1 MPRATATASAEVAGA
16 APMKTWVLTGKIPVS
31 ANVFE
36 SATTVHMASSAIKEA
51 EKLIG
56 EAIGNEDFKFES
68 EMVTPRKPT
77 GPRKKKTPPT
87 PTEAE
92 VAAAAAAEA
101 EAAAAAAAGAADN
114 SGQQAAA

>member
-56 EAIGNEDFKFES
+56 EAIGNEDFKFDS
-68 EMVTPRKPT
+68 EMVAPPRKMGPRKP
-77 GPRKKKTPPT
+77 RTPKAP
-87 PTEAE
+87 AA
-92 VAAAAAAEA
+92 VAPAPEP
-101 EAAAAAAAGAADN
+101 GAADATN
-114 SGQQAAA
+114 GGDQQAAA